1 VGRGHRFGGVARR
14 RRGGVCVSPQ
24 EARGSVRIR
33 SSSRGD
39 SRAFVGRK
47 FFFWRFLYRTM
58 ENEAPEQHQEPKKK
72 HELTEA
78 RRAALAKAR
87 VKAYEVRLQNK
98 ALRDK
103 ERAAQRKIAEKVI
116 RDNEARIEAL
126 AQQAEGNG
134 ETEEAVEAHEKSNP
148 LEEEEDE
155 SEVEEVI
162 EERVTKKKKPKKK
175 PVRRRVIV
183 VEESDSEDALEEEEE
198 ITEVKIPKAKAVD
211 RSAGMV
217 RNMFSL

>member
-1 VGRGHRFGGVARR
+1 MDGGRCGFA
-14 RRGGVCVSPQ
+14 
-24 EARGSVRIR
+24 A
-33 SSSRGD
+33 SSRGVLGG
-39 SRAFVGRK
+39 RARVCVGVN
-47 FFFWRFLYRTM
+47 FFLAVSIYRIM
-58 ENEAPEQHQEPKKK
+58 ENEQAPEQEPKKK

-103 ERAAQRKIAEKVI
+103 EKAAQRKIAEKVI

-126 AQQAEGNG
+126 AQQAEGGG
-134 ETEEAVEAHEKSNP
+134 ETEEAIEARIEAFDAHMAEIKQRKSNP
-148 LEEEEDE
+148 LEEEDE

-175 PVRRRVIV
+175 PIRRRVIV
-183 VEESDSEDALEEEEE
+183 VEESDSEDGYVEEEEE
-198 ITEVKIPKAKAVD
+198 VTEVKIPKAKAVD